1 MSDATLTFLRLVPR
15 NALSR
20 GVGGLLRGPWPQSVH
35 QAALRWFV
43 RRYGVAVEEAER
55 PLEEYRTFNAFFTRR
70 LAPGARPLAPGDDV
84 LVSPCDGAYGSFGPI
99 ESGALLQAKGRPYDL
114 SAFLGDAARAKDYE
128 GGTYVT
134 IYLAPYDYHRVHF
147 PLGGEVVEARHLPGT
162 LWPVNPPAVARIEDL
177 FAVNERLV
185 THLTTEDGPVA
196 VVMVGATCVGRIRML
211 YDDGVTNAGRDLGRR
226 SYRPPRTVEKGDELG
241 VFEMGST
248 VVLLLGPGRWDLH
261 EDVREGRKVRMGE
274 ALATRSTARAAG

>member
-1 MSDATLTFLRLVPR
+1 MSETTLKFLELVPR

-20 GVGGLLRGPWPQSVH
+20 GVGGLLRGPWPKAVH

-43 RRYGVAVEEAER
+43 KQYGVAVDEAER
-55 PLEEYRTFNAFFTRR
+55 PLDAYRTFNAFFTRR
-70 LAPGARPLAPGDDV
+70 LKAGARPLAAGDDV
-84 LVSPCDGAYGSFGPI
+84 LVSPSDGALGTFGPI
-99 ESGALLQAKGRPYDL
+99 ERGTLLQAKGRPYDL
-114 SAFLGDAARAKDYE
+114 EAFLGDADRARAYE

-147 PLGGEVVEARHLPGT
+147 PVAGEVVAAQHLPGT

-185 THLTTEDGPVA
+185 THLETDAGPVA
-196 VVMVGATCVGRIRML
+196 AVMVGATCVGRIRML

-226 SYRPPRTVEKGDELG
+226 TYRPPRPVQKGDELG

-248 VVLLLGPGRWDLH
+248 VVLLLGPGGWRLDEGL
-261 EDVREGRKVRMGE
+261 ETGRKVRMGE
-274 ALATRSTARAAG
+274 ALGRRVGARAAG